1 MNLKE
6 LKRKQILTITTI
18 ALILISFTV
27 IVASVLNIKA
37 FANTGDD
44 INAELNICQHTF
56 GNWYVGSNKLHARDC
71 TKCGF
76 TCSFMGKLGREYN
89 IK

>member
-27 IVASVLNIKA
+27 IVASVLNI
-37 FANTGDD
+37 
-44 INAELNICQHTF
+44 
-56 GNWYVGSNKLHARDC
+56 
-71 TKCGF
+71 
-76 TCSFMGKLGREYN
+76 
-89 IK
+89 